1 MTTDRYTIVVVDD
14 VPEVRNGISVILEAE
29 GYDVRQASNGLEA
42 LQQVDET
49 VDLVITDILMP
60 EIDGIELCQ
69 KLKDAYPG
77 LKLILISGGGRQ
89 PAIDSSYDYLEV
101 AKKLTG
107 VDTILKK
114 PFNPEELLKMI
125 NSQLA

>member
-1 MTTDRYTIVVVDD
+1 MTADKHTIVVVDD

-29 GYDVRQASNGLEA
+29 GFDVRQASNGLEA
-42 LQQVDET
+42 LEQVDET
-49 VDLVITDILMP
+49 VDLVVTDILMP

-69 KLKDAYPG
+69 KLKDAYPE

-89 PAIDSSYDYLEV
+89 PAIDSNYDYLEV

-107 VDTILKK
+107 VETILKK
-114 PFNPEELLKMI
+114 PFNPEELLKII

>member
-1 MTTDRYTIVVVDD
+1 MTADKHTIVVVDD

-29 GYDVRQASNGLEA
+29 GFDVRQANNGLEA
-42 LQQVDET
+42 LEQVDET
-49 VDLVITDILMP
+49 VDLVVTDILMP

-69 KLKDAYPG
+69 KLKDAYPE

-89 PAIDSSYDYLEV
+89 PAIDSNYDYLEV

-107 VDTILKK
+107 VETILKK
-114 PFNPEELLKMI
+114 PFNPEELLKII